1 VQAGKHADLP
11 FGMVLPLIG
20 LPLPDR
26 NLTEKERAS
35 AERAIR
41 SLYGDFVAK
50 VAANRDKRPFEAEEL
65 ARGRVWSGQR
75 ALEHGLIDKLGGLDT
90 ALHLAAEMANI
101 STERGLE
108 IDEFPRLP
116 LLNPALFQPQ
126 LIAAE
131 TGQLSSYLQFRLRHN
146 GRPLLLTPDTYWQD
160 QLFGNSTFSR

>member
-1 VQAGKHADLP
+1 
-11 FGMVLPLIG
+11 
-20 LPLPDR
+20 
-26 NLTEKERAS
+26 
-35 AERAIR
+35 
-41 SLYGDFVAK
+41 
-50 VAANRDKRPFEAEEL
+50 
-65 ARGRVWSGQR
+65 
-75 ALEHGLIDKLGGLDT
+75 
-90 ALHLAAEMANI
+90 LAAEMANI